1 VDDTTINEST
11 ILLNVLNSRYR
22 IENTTMQVVSGSQL
36 NQLADF
42 RQAQG
47 NKTRIQELKER
58 ANLVCFK
65 DR

>member
-1 VDDTTINEST
+1 
-11 ILLNVLNSRYR
+11 
-22 IENTTMQVVSGSQL
+22 MQVVSGSQL

-65 DR
+65 DK

>member
-1 VDDTTINEST
+1 VDDTTKNKST

-65 DR
+65 DK